1 MCPFNKGAEG
11 SVIQAH
17 TEKAT
22 QGQNGERF
30 QDAGLEDGVEQPI
43 TEECQQPET
52 AGRDKEQTGPQSLWR
67 EHGLAKIWILA
78 QDTVFFFTSGLK
90 NQKE

>member
-17 TEKAT
+17 TEKAMR
-22 QGQNGERF
+22 GQNGERF

-43 TEECQQPET
+43 T
-52 AGRDKEQTGPQSLWR
+52 
-67 EHGLAKIWILA
+67 
-78 QDTVFFFTSGLK
+78 
-90 NQKE
+90 N